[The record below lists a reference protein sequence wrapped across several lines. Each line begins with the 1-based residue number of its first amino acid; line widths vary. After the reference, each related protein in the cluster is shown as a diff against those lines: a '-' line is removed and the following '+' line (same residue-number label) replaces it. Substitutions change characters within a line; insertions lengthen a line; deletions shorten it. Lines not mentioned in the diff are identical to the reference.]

1 MKRILLPIAAALFI
15 ISCQDAPKADKAET
29 AEKQTAATA
38 TGTAFKIDTVSS
50 VVGWLGTKPVGQH
63 NGTLK
68 INNGEFT
75 LANGEIAAGKFIIDI
90 NSLTDVDMKS
100 GDGKEK
106 LEGHLKSADFFD
118 VAKYPNATFEITKV
132 EALQN
137 DSTATHRISGNLTLK
152 DSTKNVTF
160 PAKITVAENTI
171 NASANFN
178 IDRTQWGMHYGND
191 KSLGDKFVRPEVNLQ
206 LKIVANK
213 S

>member
-1 MKRILLPIAAALFI
+1 MKRLIFPIAAALFV
-15 ISCQDAPKADKAET
+15 ISCQNAPKADKAET
-29 AEKQTAATA
+29 AEKQVAASA
-38 TGTAFKIDTVSS
+38 TGKVYNIDTTNSI
-50 VVGWLGTKPVGQH
+50 VGWLGTKPVGQH
-63 NGTLK
+63 NGTFK
-68 INNGEFT
+68 IDNGSLT
-75 LANGEIAAGKFIIDI
+75 IADGQIVAGKFIINI
-90 NSLTDVDMKS
+90 NSLTDLDMKP

-106 LEGHLKSADFFD
+106 IEGHLKSPDFFD
-118 VAKYPNATFEITKV
+118 VQKYPNATFEITKV

-137 DSTATHRISGNLTLK
+137 DSTATHKISGNLTLK

-160 PAKITVAENTI
+160 PAKIVVAENTI